1 LVLEAIAF
9 VVSAGFLLLIFGL
22 ATIAFRGGE
31 RAGYPE
37 IVRATGLSGEGLT
50 VVRRRPPDSPLNQ
63 FFVWGHAL
71 TLAAASVALL
81 VLTFVWD
88 GWAWP

>member
-9 VVSAGFLLLIFGL
+9 VVSGGFLLLIFGL
-22 ATIAFRGGE
+22 ASIAFRGGE

-37 IVRATGLSGEGLT
+37 IVRATASAGEMAPMI
-50 VVRRRPPDSPLNQ
+50 RRRTTVSPVNQ
-63 FFVWGHAL
+63 FFVWGLAL
-71 TLAAASVALL
+71 TLAAATVALL

>member
-9 VVSAGFLLLIFGL
+9 VVSGGFLLLIFGL
-22 ATIAFRGGE
+22 ASMAFRGGE

-37 IVRATGLSGEGLT
+37 IVRATALAGEGPTL
-50 VVRRRPPDSPLNQ
+50 VRRRTAISAVNQ
-63 FFVWGHAL
+63 FLVWGLAL
-71 TLAAASVALL
+71 TLVAATAALL

>member
-1 LVLEAIAF
+1 V
-9 VVSAGFLLLIFGL
+9 
-22 ATIAFRGGE
+22 
-31 RAGYPE
+31 
-37 IVRATGLSGEGLT
+37 
-50 VVRRRPPDSPLNQ
+50 NQ
-63 FFVWGHAL
+63 FFVWGLAL